1 MSIANLIS
9 KVTGVVCVPDRLAHP
24 RDAVTL
30 DLSGYSQI
38 DDFSCG
44 AVAGWIVLEAFD
56 RRRSFRKFYDCCSPK
71 NPSGTSTPRL
81 AHALCENGLGVQHLR
96 HRISFA
102 RLCRAIDDGLPV
114 ICCVDHDKRDDH
126 AHWLVVY
133 GYQERPARVFVAGNG
148 WLHLLGFSLM
158 GEHVISRRR
167 FERMRVTGAL
177 ICWGQGRGSIRR
189 GIAPRR

>member
-24 RDAVTL
+24 SDAVTL

-56 RRRSFRKFYDCCSPK
+56 RRRSFRKFYDCCSPTDLG
-71 NPSGTSTPRL
+71 GTPTHRL
-81 AHALCENGLGVQHLR
+81 AHALRENGLGVQYLR

-102 RLCRAIDDGLPV
+102 RLCRAIDDGFPV
-114 ICCVDHDKRDDH
+114 ICCVDHDKRDDTS
-126 AHWLVVY
+126 HWLVAY
-133 GYQERPARVFVAGNG
+133 GYQERPAKVFVAGNG
-148 WLHLLGFSLM
+148 WLHFLGFSLH
-158 GEHVISRRR
+158 GEHVLSRRR

-177 ICWGQGRGSIRR
+177 ICCGQSRDGVRR

>member
-24 RDAVTL
+24 SDAVTL

-71 NPSGTSTPRL
+71 NPGGTSTPRL
-81 AHALCENGLGVQHLR
+81 AHALRENCRGVQLLR

-102 RLCRAIDDGLPV
+102 RLCRAIDDGFPV
-114 ICCVDHDKRDDH
+114 ICCVDHDKRDDFS
-126 AHWLVVY
+126 HWLVAY
-133 GYQERPARVFVAGNG
+133 GYQQRPARVLVAGNG
-148 WLHLLGFSLM
+148 WLHLLGVSLM
-158 GEHVISRRR
+158 GEHVMSRRR

-177 ICWGQGRGSIRR
+177 ICWGQSREGVRR